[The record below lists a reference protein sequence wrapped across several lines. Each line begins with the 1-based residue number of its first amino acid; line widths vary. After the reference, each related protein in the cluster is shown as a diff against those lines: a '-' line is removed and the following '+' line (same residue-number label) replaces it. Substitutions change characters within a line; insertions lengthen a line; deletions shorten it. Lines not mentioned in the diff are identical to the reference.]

1 MFFAVLCPG
10 TPECLTGNGSGFKV
24 VSQKMGQRLK
34 VSSVRLGEARNLNEN
49 YCLWLCSLARVGL
62 WFLWLY
68 VQEHPRAQPA
78 VVLVLKYLRRWGNG
92 LKSHPTDWEKPGIE
106 PATHSVFLAV
116 FLGRTSTGWES
127 LCFLLFYVQEL
138 LKAQPA
144 VVLVLKGLR
153 RRGNGLKS
161 HQTDWEKPGIHYS
174 STTWNIF
181 IKFCLLII

>member
-1 MFFAVLCPG
+1 MVFVALCPG
-10 TPECLTGNGSGFKV
+10 TPEGSTRSGSGFK
-24 VSQKMGQRLK
+24 
-34 VSSVRLGEARNLNEN
+34 
-49 YCLWLCSLARVGL
+49 
-62 WFLWLY
+62 
-68 VQEHPRAQPA
+68 H
-78 VVLVLKYLRRWGNG
+78 LRRRGND
-92 LKSHPTDWEKPGIE
+92 LKSHLTDREKLGIE
-106 PATHSVFLAV
+106 PATHSVFVAV
-116 FLGRTSTGWES
+116 FLGHTSTGWEG

-161 HQTDWEKPGIHYS
+161 HQTDWEKLGIHNS